1 MTLTKLNGIQFSE
14 MVLYGANKLT
24 KHADYVDSL
33 NVFPVPDG
41 DTGTNMN
48 LSMTSGANEVRSNKD
63 EDISKVGSALSKGLL
78 MGARGNSGVILSQLF
93 RGFTKHFESQPE
105 IDAKHFASA
114 LEAGVKLAY
123 ASVLNPVEGTI
134 LTVAKDASIHAVKVA
149 KKEKSIVKLMEEVV
163 KEANASLQ
171 RTPDLLPVLKEVGV
185 VDSGGQ
191 GLVYVYEGFL
201 SYLKGEDMLEVEM
214 QVAEI
219 KEQHNNVQNALSV
232 EDIEFGYCTEYM
244 IRLDEKGK
252 KRFTEDKLRKEL
264 SKIGDSVLV
273 VSDDE
278 IVKVH
283 VHTESPGTAFNHG
296 QKFGSLINM
305 KVDNMREQH
314 ASVSA
319 PVVELPLE
327 DRKPF
332 GIVSISMGSGITDL
346 FKELGV
352 DYIVEG
358 GQTMNP
364 STQDILDAVARVN
377 AETVYVLP
385 NNKNIIL
392 AAEQAR
398 DISDRDIVV
407 VPSKSVPQGMV
418 SLFGFDPDGT
428 REENEES
435 MIAALDTV
443 RTGQITHAVRD
454 TNISGVEISAGDY
467 MGINEGKIATTDRD
481 RQEAS
486 KVLLTL
492 MLEGASMLTL
502 IYGQGVMEDEV
513 EELVNFCSEK
523 FPDVE
528 IQPHNGNQP
537 LYPYIFSIE

>member
-14 MVLYGANKLT
+14 MVLFGANNLT
-24 KHADYVDSL
+24 RHAAYVDSL

-63 EDISKVGSALSKGLL
+63 EDISKVGASLSKGLL

-93 RGFTKHFESQPE
+93 RGFAKHFESKPE
-105 IDAKHFASA
+105 IDSKQFASA
-114 LEAGVKLAY
+114 LEAGVKMAY
-123 ASVLNPVEGTI
+123 SSVLNPVEGTI

-149 KKEKSIVKLMEEVV
+149 KKEKSIVKLMEEIC

-191 GLVYVYEGFL
+191 GLVFVFEGFL
-201 SYLKGEDMLEVEM
+201 SYLKGEDMHEIEM

-219 KEQHNNVQNALSV
+219 QEQHINVQSALNV

-264 SKIGDSVLV
+264 SRIGDSVLV
-273 VSDDE
+273 VADDE

-314 ASVSA
+314 VNISA
-319 PVVELPLE
+319 ANEPLGE
-327 DRKPF
+327 KKPF
-332 GIVSISMGSGITDL
+332 GIISISMGSGITDL

-364 STQDILDAVARVN
+364 STQDILDAVAKVN
-377 AETVYVLP
+377 ADTVFVLP

-398 DISDRDIVV
+398 DISDRNIIVI
-407 VPSKSVPQGMV
+407 PSKTVPQGMV
-418 SLFGFDPDGT
+418 SLFGFDPDAT
-428 REENEES
+428 PEENGET

-443 RTGQITHAVRD
+443 KTGQITHAVRD
-454 TNISGVEISAGDY
+454 TNISGVEINAGDF
-467 MGINEGKIATTDRD
+467 MGINEGKIVVTNCD
-481 RQEAS
+481 RQETS
-486 KVLLTL
+486 KVLLSE
-492 MLEGASMLTL
+492 MLEDASMLTL
-502 IYGQGVMEDEV
+502 IFGEGVTEAEV
-513 EELVNFCSEK
+513 EELVNFCNEK

-528 IQPHNGNQP
+528 VQPHFGNQP

>member
-1 MTLTKLNGIQFSE
+1 
-14 MVLYGANKLT
+14 MVLFGANNLT
-24 KHADYVDSL
+24 RHAAYVDSL

-63 EDISKVGSALSKGLL
+63 EDISKVGASLSKGLL

-93 RGFTKHFESQPE
+93 RGFAKHFESKPE
-105 IDAKHFASA
+105 IDSKQFASA
-114 LEAGVKLAY
+114 LEAGVKMAY
-123 ASVLNPVEGTI
+123 SSVLNPVEGTI

-149 KKEKSIVKLMEEVV
+149 KKEKSIVKLMEEIC

-191 GLVYVYEGFL
+191 GLVFVFEGFL
-201 SYLKGEDMLEVEM
+201 SYLKGEDMHEIEM

-219 KEQHNNVQNALSV
+219 QEQHINVQSALNV

-252 KRFTEDKLRKEL
+252 KRFTEDRLRKEL
-264 SKIGDSVLV
+264 SRIGDSVLV
-273 VSDDE
+273 VADDE

-314 ASVSA
+314 VNISA
-319 PVVELPLE
+319 ANEPLGE
-327 DRKPF
+327 KKPF
-332 GIVSISMGSGITDL
+332 GIISISMGSGITDL

-364 STQDILDAVARVN
+364 STQDILDAVAKVN
-377 AETVYVLP
+377 ADTVFVLP

-398 DISDRDIVV
+398 DISDRNIIVI
-407 VPSKSVPQGMV
+407 PSKTVPQGMV
-418 SLFGFDPDGT
+418 SLFGFDPDAT
-428 REENEES
+428 PEENGET

-443 RTGQITHAVRD
+443 KTGQITHAVRD
-454 TNISGVEISAGDY
+454 TNISGVEINAGDF
-467 MGINEGKIATTDRD
+467 MGINEGKIVVTNCD
-481 RQEAS
+481 RQETS
-486 KVLLTL
+486 KVLLSE
-492 MLEGASMLTL
+492 MLEDASMLTL
-502 IYGQGVMEDEV
+502 IFGEGVTEAEV
-513 EELVNFCSEK
+513 EELVNFCNEK

-528 IQPHNGNQP
+528 VQPHFGNQP